1 MSDNMMLPEVIR
13 NWVEDINNRSTRIWL
28 REIYAIKLQSLNLFL
43 GKELEK
49 FKKELQIEN
58 RKASKK
64 AIRKR

>member
-13 NWVEDINNRSTRIWL
+13 NWVEEINNRSTPIWL
-28 REIYAIKLQSLNLFL
+28 RENYAIKLQSLNLFL